1 LTAVLCV
8 LRTRRTTVYHL
19 DLALWHDASEFSYLR
34 AVSPRARPEGKP
46 QMKTTKP
53 IRSFAAVTLIAA
65 LAACGGGGGGSTGGG
80 IPGTPQPTATPTGA
94 TPTPTATPSPTPTPT
109 VAPQTLTGSVVDV
122 DHANAPVAGAT
133 VSVGTAWTYS
143 PGSGYI
149 LSGVTATATSK
160 ADGSFAISIAGAQ
173 YVQVT
178 ATGLVAAHRPI
189 LTTPNQWAFQPPAGT
204 IGAFQLPTAN
214 ADELGGLAEMNKNRA
229 TGGSGQGAQ
238 PLTLDA
244 DEMLSARAHAK
255 DEATQGYYGHI
266 SPGTNYAYSGH
277 YVCTPLGGFCA
288 NPLFTQENLDEG
300 PGSSGSLALA
310 DDVYFANPPGEGHHD
325 NVVSK
330 TNLWVG
336 FGAAYGGKPDPASV
350 GNGTESYFAEN
361 FVTSTANPSP

>member
-1 LTAVLCV
+1 MTNMNA
-8 LRTRRTTVYHL
+8 
-19 DLALWHDASEFSYLR
+19 FSKAGL
-34 AVSPRARPEGKP
+34 
-46 QMKTTKP
+46 
-53 IRSFAAVTLIAA
+53 ILFAAAA
-65 LAACGGGGGGSTGGG
+65 LAACGGGGGGGSTIPPGGG
-80 IPGTPQPTATPTGA
+80 GGGGVTPIPTATPTGGTTS
-94 TPTPTATPSPTPTPT
+94 TPTPTPTPTGGTTSTPTPTPTPTPT
-109 VAPQTLTGSVVDV
+109 VAPQTLTGSVVDS
-122 DHANAPVAGAT
+122 DHGNAPVSGAT
-133 VSVGTAWTYS
+133 VSVGTTWTYGA
-143 PGSGYI
+143 GSGYV
-149 LSGVTATATSK
+149 LTGVTATATTK
-160 ADGSFAISIAGAQ
+160 ADGTFAISVAGAQ

-178 ATGLVAAHRPI
+178 ANGLVAAHRPI
-189 LTTPNQWAFQPPAGT
+189 LFAPNQWGFQPPAGS
-204 IGAFQLPTAN
+204 IGTFQLPTAN

-229 TGGSGQGAQ
+229 SGGSGQGAQ

-244 DEMLSARAHAK
+244 DVMLSARAHAK
-255 DEATQGYYGHI
+255 DEATQGYYSHV

-288 NPLFTQENLDEG
+288 NPLYIQENLDEG

-336 FGAAYGGKPDPASV
+336 FGAAYGGKPDPGSV